1 MSTVANGY
9 TNRKVRIVANV
20 PARNV
25 GVARKSEFQ
34 DDRTLLHQEHQQ
46 QLQQPQQRQEE
57 IQLALSVAESEISL
71 GTEFD
76 RAFDMEIGTVA
87 TEKSWDEMRQL
98 LFIPSSMTNGD
109 DMSASENGVSSS
121 SSHSIRRTGSTIRSG
136 SRARLSNN
144 AEGSLL
150 LVTAES
156 DLDQIYEEYS
166 EDGEEQSTIKPCAY
180 GNNGRMGPSGL
191 YGTPLSSLMENPSE
205 QENDNEDMLSN
216 PYKSN
221 SSKPSLNA
229 PRGCLRPPKPPST
242 SLPPLTNKSKWN
254 NNHLNMRKKFI
265 SAESPNQRH
274 CPSPRISV
282 VPLPMDPKEV
292 EDGRAVEISVDR
304 YGPHV
309 GVGKGKN
316 RSRPYMVQHDD
327 DDDDDDDDDE
337 GYRPVGYR
345 LVTEVEYNISNSSS
359 SKDEEDASQQSDD
372 EQRLLGSDGEEENDV
387 RNGNLNE
394 QKPCSSYLEKEKQ
407 RNGMEN
413 VVEQNVRLRN
423 KDEAS
428 VVISQIK
435 QTVELE
441 ANNGCESFDSDSPHH
456 LRLISEI
463 VLTKSKEYHAATD
476 NSLTDLSSSDET
488 SVAAPT
494 VDDAQADIVPSTTE
508 SEEVEDSVSPSKDLV
523 GVPCS
528 EQLDN
533 HNDETSNLIRPI
545 PHDEIMRTI
554 ESVIAMHYG
563 QNGGDDDNN
572 SNNYIGGKFRD
583 ELKDWINLESGQE
596 TVFVDC
602 RVHEM
607 IVSKVPGVQA
617 IGISL
622 LLNRTARPF

>member
-46 QLQQPQQRQEE
+46 QWQQPQQRQEE

-327 DDDDDDDDDE
+327 DDDDDGEDDNGE
-337 GYRPVGYR
+337 SYEIY
-345 LVTEVEYNISNSSS
+345 
-359 SKDEEDASQQSDD
+359 DEEDNDGDDESFSSLQSWVKRTRAQRRNRMSRRQQQQQQQQQQSRSEKPLRQECIDSLRKLAN
-372 EQRLLGSDGEEENDV
+372 EGRISPKQKRVLLTDIISCSSKGESSMVEVAYDLLCGEGKDPEEAEEE
-387 RNGNLNE
+387 
-394 QKPCSSYLEKEKQ
+394 
-407 RNGMEN
+407 
-413 VVEQNVRLRN
+413 
-423 KDEAS
+423 
-428 VVISQIK
+428 
-435 QTVELE
+435 
-441 ANNGCESFDSDSPHH
+441 
-456 LRLISEI
+456 
-463 VLTKSKEYHAATD
+463 
-476 NSLTDLSSSDET
+476 
-488 SVAAPT
+488 
-494 VDDAQADIVPSTTE
+494 
-508 SEEVEDSVSPSKDLV
+508 
-523 GVPCS
+523 
-528 EQLDN
+528 
-533 HNDETSNLIRPI
+533 
-545 PHDEIMRTI
+545 
-554 ESVIAMHYG
+554 
-563 QNGGDDDNN
+563 
-572 SNNYIGGKFRD
+572 
-583 ELKDWINLESGQE
+583 
-596 TVFVDC
+596 FVDQC
-602 RVHEM
+602 RVLAQSFSE
-607 IVSKVPGVQA
+607 PRYQ
-617 IGISL
+617 
-622 LLNRTARPF
+622 